1 MAWWKTTSFSK
12 AKEMEMKK
20 KEEMIEAEASQGGEL
35 WCELWSMG
43 YTALSLYKTKTL
55 ITIGTGDRS
64 SLYEWGGEIL
74 SIYKIID

>member
-55 ITIGTGDRS
+55 IPIGTGDRS
-64 SLYEWGGEIL
+64 SLHEWAGWNL
-74 SIYKIID
+74 IYL